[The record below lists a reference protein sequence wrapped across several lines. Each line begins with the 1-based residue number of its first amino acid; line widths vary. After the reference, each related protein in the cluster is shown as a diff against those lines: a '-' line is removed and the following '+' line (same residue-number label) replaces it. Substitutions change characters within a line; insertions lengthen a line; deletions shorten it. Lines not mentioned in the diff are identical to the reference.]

1 MKFWCCRPRGEA
13 FAHRFKP
20 HGGIV
25 VRTARPQRGAFAA
38 FPMPG
43 DGWARLELHS
53 SSHSL
58 SREIEAIV
66 FTSENYDKIK
76 VESTKEI

>member
-1 MKFWCCRPRGEA
+1 MPRE
-13 FAHRFKP
+13 
-20 HGGIV
+20 
-25 VRTARPQRGAFAA
+25 
-38 FPMPG
+38 
-43 DGWARLELHS
+43 GWARLELTEPLHS

-66 FTSENYDKIK
+66 FTSETYDKIK